1 MNVPANEP
9 GKGGGRW
16 VVGGISL
23 VYFVVAFEIVI
34 MISPFAAFF
43 YSVFNPVLLGLNQW
57 PATRWLTAFFLP
69 HMVVPDTPFLLAI
82 RIAGSVLFGLGALL
96 FLVCAA
102 QVYLGKLVGWGVASH
117 GAYSLVRHPQY
128 TGLIMAGL
136 GLTILWPRF
145 LTLMFLAVMTAL
157 YVLLAWDEERR
168 MVREHGPIY
177 KAYLA
182 RTGMF
187 IPFVG
192 RRRQP
197 PARGGVVQAVLVLIL
212 LLGLAAG
219 LGFGL
224 RSYTITRLPLAT
236 NDGVDVLSILPED
249 RALAPR
255 LLDALRQNPATNAA
269 LQSIQRTPNS
279 RILAYVVPVN
289 YVMQGMIADTG
300 ERWKLF
306 RTHRTLANITD
317 YMLHPIGHL
326 EHEHGSHAG
335 MAMGGGTMPSR
346 RVIVLEVVSGHPLLS
361 AHDDFGI
368 DDRRNP
374 RFFADVALH
383 TLTVG
388 QVRTLPPGT
397 GWGSV
402 PTPMF

>member
-1 MNVPANEP
+1 MNAP
-9 GKGGGRW
+9 GHEGGKHGGGW

-23 VYFVVAFEIVI
+23 VYFVVAFEILI

-43 YSVFNPVLLGLNQW
+43 YSVFNPVLLGLSRW

-69 HMVVPDTPFLLAI
+69 HMVVPDTPVLLWI
-82 RIAGSVLFGLGALL
+82 RVLGSVLFGAGALL

-102 QVYLGKLVGWGVASH
+102 QVYLGKLFRGGVADH
-117 GAYSLVRHPQY
+117 GAYAVVRHPQY

-145 LTLMFLAVMTAL
+145 LTLMFLAVMTFL

-168 MVREHGPIY
+168 MTREHGPIY

-187 IPFVG
+187 VPFIG

-197 PARGGVVQAVLVLIL
+197 PVAVPALLVLIL
-212 LLGLAAG
+212 LLGSAVG

-224 RSYTITRLPLAT
+224 RSYSVSSLPVAT
-236 NDGVDVLSILPED
+236 SDGIDVLSILPQD

-255 LLDALRQNPATNAA
+255 IVEALRRHPAANAA
-269 LQSIQRTPNS
+269 LQSIRRTPNS
-279 RILAYVVPVN
+279 RILAYVVPVD
-289 YVMQGMIADTG
+289 YIMQGMIADTG
-300 ERWKLF
+300 ERWRLF

-317 YMLHPIGHL
+317 YVLHPIGHL
-326 EHEHGSHAG
+326 QGGHGSHEG
-335 MAMGGGTMPSR
+335 MAMSGSSMSGR
-346 RVIVLEVVSGHPLLS
+346 RVIVVDVVSIHPLLS
-361 AHDDFGI
+361 ARDDFGI
-368 DDRRNP
+368 GQRRNP
-374 RFFADVALH
+374 RFFADV
-383 TLTVG
+383 
-388 QVRTLPPGT
+388 TLPALRVGPVRKLPRGT
-397 GWGSV
+397 GWGDV